1 MEGANSSVPV
11 GAAWRMAQDV
21 DPQPFSLGW
30 SCRSPCAESRFPLEA
45 RDCGRRS
52 VCLLCALMG
61 NATCCGCGDL
71 PATCCRRGD
80 LPLGVGLPM
89 RGMLLDAEELDL
101 WFNLDDH
108 FKEDLKGRVTRF
120 LQSALLGR
128 FVTLLRE
135 VEEAP
140 FIDRIRTVLQ
150 ITDDFS
156 TVHLLVLKQAVGLPM
171 ANILDVL
178 AMHGDGKDLFPAGL
192 TANLKSSEH
201 DRPPCVPSA
210 WICWSKLASA
220 FEYIGP
226 EIRGESTRHL
236 AVAESIWARSLRK
249 TVAISADSWVSR
261 IWAPSAGL
269 DTVGSGCPDVFRCG
283 ESHRWQRFSSR
294 SEPFEAASG
303 YMWSLA
309 HLRTSDLISRLAPS
323 RIRDGPLCLPNIFAA
338 APQCRCWGDARSADA
353 TQADSTRCLLG
364 VASSACA

>member
-1 MEGANSSVPV
+1 
-11 GAAWRMAQDV
+11 
-21 DPQPFSLGW
+21 
-30 SCRSPCAESRFPLEA
+30 
-45 RDCGRRS
+45 
-52 VCLLCALMG
+52 
-61 NATCCGCGDL
+61 
-71 PATCCRRGD
+71 
-80 LPLGVGLPM
+80 LGVGLPM

-201 DRPPCVPSA
+201 DRLLRIRASQGDKIVTVFLLEA
-210 WICWSKLASA
+210 SKASRDELLSGLLSLKHVIDKRRA
-220 FEYIGP
+220 QEAARLREAAEEELTATP
-226 EIRGESTRHL
+226 W
-236 AVAESIWARSLRK
+236 AVAG
-249 TVAISADSWVSR
+249 
-261 IWAPSAGL
+261 P
-269 DTVGSGCPDVFRCG
+269 DTA
-283 ESHRWQRFSSR
+283 W
-294 SEPFEAASG
+294 
-303 YMWSLA
+303 
-309 HLRTSDLISRLAPS
+309 
-323 RIRDGPLCLPNIFAA
+323 
-338 APQCRCWGDARSADA
+338 
-353 TQADSTRCLLG
+353 
-364 VASSACA
+364 